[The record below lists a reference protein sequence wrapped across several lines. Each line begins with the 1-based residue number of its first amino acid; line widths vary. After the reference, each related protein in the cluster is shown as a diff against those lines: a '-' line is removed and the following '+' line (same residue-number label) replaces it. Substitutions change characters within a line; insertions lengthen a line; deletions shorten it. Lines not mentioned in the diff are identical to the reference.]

1 MSLSSFS
8 LSSDG
13 GAVNLGWAGE
23 AAEVMPVEELP
34 PEAVVPS
41 GFLPPLMMIL
51 PSVSVFVLLPCLTWV
66 PVSSLV
72 MVMSPSPM

>member
-1 MSLSSFS
+1 MSSFSLS

-13 GAVNLGWAGE
+13 GVANLGWAGE
-23 AAEVMPVEELP
+23 AAEVPPSEELP
-34 PEAVVPS
+34 PEAVVS
-41 GFLPPLMMIL
+41 SERLPPLMMIL